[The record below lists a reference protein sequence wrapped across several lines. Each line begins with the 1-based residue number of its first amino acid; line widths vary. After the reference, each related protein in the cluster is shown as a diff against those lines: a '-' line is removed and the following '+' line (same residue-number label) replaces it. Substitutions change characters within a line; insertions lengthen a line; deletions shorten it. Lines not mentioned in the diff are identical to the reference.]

1 VSSLLL
7 PDPVRPMLASAGRT
21 PTTAG
26 WAFEFM
32 WDGVRAIV
40 AVGGGRLR
48 LTSRN
53 GKDVTAGY
61 PEIAVTG
68 LGGGRSLLLDGELVA
83 LNRQGRPDFRL
94 LQHRMHIRV
103 PDPALLARVP
113 VSLYVFDLLE
123 VDGRQLLQEPYD
135 LRRERLLELGLDRVP
150 RVGVPPAFT
159 DVAGER
165 LLGVARA
172 HGLAGVVAK
181 RRTSRYDPG
190 RRSPYW
196 VKTAL
201 LNTQEVIVGGWTAG
215 EGRHA
220 PTLGALLLGAHDT
233 DGRLRY
239 LGHVGTGF
247 TEAMLRETLAQL
259 EPLRRPGSPFDE
271 QVPREHARHARWVQP
286 VLVGEVEFRT
296 LTHDGRLR
304 HAVWR
309 GLRPDLDPG
318 EILLPSR

>member
-1 VSSLLL
+1 
-7 PDPVRPMLASAGRT
+7 MLASAGQP

-53 GKDVTAGY
+53 GNDVTASY

-68 LGGGRSLLLDGELVA
+68 IGGGRSLLLDGELVA

-103 PDPALLARVP
+103 PDLALLARVP

-150 RVGVPPAFT
+150 RVGVPSAFT

-190 RRSPYW
+190 RRSPHW

-215 EGRHA
+215 EGRRA
-220 PTLGALLLGAHDT
+220 ATLGALLLGAHDT

-247 TEAMLRETLAQL
+247 TEAMLRDTLAQL
-259 EPLRRPGSPFDE
+259 EPLRQPGSPFDE
-271 QVPREHARHARWVQP
+271 QIPREHARHARWVQP
-286 VLVGEVEFRT
+286 VLVGEVEYRT
-296 LTHDGRLR
+296 LTHDGRLW
-304 HAVWR
+304 HAAWR
-309 GLRPDLDPG
+309 GLRPDRDPG
-318 EILLPSR
+318 EIFLPSR